1 MERRALL
8 KAGLLAAMTPTIIP
22 TKFAVAQVNPD
33 PAMIGSHYWNGVFLR
48 MDGRGVGVNGSGGGT
63 VNCQYYGQRGAWE
76 RFLTLDQGDG
86 TVAIA
91 SHAFPGVYLRM
102 DGSCPDDPWVGCG
115 PGVATR
121 IDGVGTVNCQ
131 GSIGPWEK
139 FRILPQPD
147 GTVAIGSVAFPGMF
161 LRMDGRPYGRCQEEC
176 PDGFGTVNGQGSIGP
191 WEKFFI
197 NPL

>member
-8 KAGLLAAMTPTIIP
+8 KAGLLAAMTPTIIR

-33 PAMIGSHYWNGVFLR
+33 LAWIGSHYWNGAYLR
-48 MDGRGVGVNGSGGGT
+48 MDGRGVGPSPDGGGT
-63 VNCQYYGQRGAWE
+63 VNCQYYGQRGSWE

-91 SHAFPGVYLRM
+91 SDAFRGVYLRM
-102 DGSCPDDPWVGCG
+102 DGRGVGPSPDGG
-115 PGVATR
+115 
-121 IDGVGTVNCQ
+121 GTVNCQ
-131 GSIGPWEK
+131 GFIGSWEK

-147 GTVAIGSVAFPGMF
+147 GTVAIGSVAFPGVF
-161 LRMDGRPYGRCQEEC
+161 LRMDGRPYGRCQDGC
-176 PDGFGTVNGQGSIGP
+176 PDGFGTVNCQGFIGS

-197 NPL
+197 NRTF